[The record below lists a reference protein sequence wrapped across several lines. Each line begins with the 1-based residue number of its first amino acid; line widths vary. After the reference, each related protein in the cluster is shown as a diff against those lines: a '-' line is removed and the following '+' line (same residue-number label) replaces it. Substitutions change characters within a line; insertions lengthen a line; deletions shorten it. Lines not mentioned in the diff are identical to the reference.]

1 LEEDVAEVKLTATK
15 REGTGKGFARRTRM
29 AGRVPAVVYGH
40 GMTPLAIEVDRRE
53 FVTALHTDA
62 GMNVLLDLDIE
73 GEETTLVLTK
83 DLQRNPVR
91 GTLLHADFIK
101 IDRTQEV
108 EVEVPLHVVGE
119 APGVGEGGV
128 LEHPLTAVLVR
139 SLATEVPGSVDVDI
153 SSLNIGDSLRISD
166 LAGDRS
172 YEILTDP
179 ETIIA
184 SVSEPVSEAELQALE
199 EDAGVVHEETDE
211 EAAASATAEGEAGG
225 DEGATSGGEDSGADE
240 S

>member
-1 LEEDVAEVKLTATK
+1 VAEVKLSATK
-15 REGTGKGFARRTRM
+15 RVGTGKGFARRTRA
-29 AGRVPAVVYGH
+29 AGRVPAIVYGH
-40 GMTPLAIEVDRRE
+40 GMNPLSIEVDRRE

-73 GEETTLVLTK
+73 GEEATLVLTK

-108 EVEVPLHVVGE
+108 EVDVPLHVVGD

-128 LEHPLTAVLVR
+128 LEHPLTSVLVR
-139 SLATEVPGSVDVDI
+139 ARATEVPGSVEVDI
-153 SSLNIGDSLRISD
+153 SGLNIGDSLRISD
-166 LAGDRS
+166 LTQES
-172 YEILTDP
+172 SFEILTDS
-179 ETIIA
+179 ETIVA

-211 EAAASATAEGEAGG
+211 EAAAAAEAGDSGADAG
-225 DEGATSGGEDSGADE
+225 DAAGGEDSGAEE

>member
-1 LEEDVAEVKLTATK
+1 MAEVKLTATK
-15 REGTGKGFARRTRM
+15 REGTGKGFAHRTRA

-73 GEETTLVLTK
+73 GEDATLVLTK
-83 DLQRNPVR
+83 ELQRNPVR

-108 EVEVPLHVVGE
+108 EVDVPLHVVGE
-119 APGVGEGGV
+119 APGVAEGGV
-128 LEHPLTAVLVR
+128 LEHPLTSVLVR
-139 SLATEVPGSVDVDI
+139 ALATEVPGSVDVDI
-153 SSLNIGDSLRISD
+153 SGLNIGDSLRISD
-166 LAGDRS
+166 LIEGRLF
-172 YEILTDP
+172 EILTDP

-211 EAAASATAEGEAGG
+211 EAAAAVAAAAEAETADSDDAASA
-225 DEGATSGGEDSGADE
+225 GGEDSGADE